1 MVRISGL
8 ELQYIPFIGRWN
20 NPLILSIDPNFLGH
34 SSIPSEGGCYSH
46 PIWLQG
52 HSCLQLINKPTNPK
66 SNPQLRGQQ
75 IKPQSCATI
84 PTSPTTPK
92 HTQPTPN
99 PTIPHQTCHFSRRT
113 PKGCGRTSLKTRRPF
128 QEDVSFWWEAPRWS
142 HGTLKRGLTWKTRHE
157 LNHLLDSIKDLAPV
171 FLVGEKSKTSRDATR
186 GWRWWFIFHSYGC
199 MESLLISRCVEL
211 VGRGKLWW
219 PGGRYQEWLWN
230 LIPTPSRSVSSS
242 GKYRRFI
249 CHT

>member
-113 PKGCGRTSLKTRRPF
+113 PKGCGRLPWRRNVLF
-128 QEDVSFWWEAPRWS
+128 RTMS
-142 HGTLKRGLTWKTRHE
+142 
-157 LNHLLDSIKDLAPV
+157 
-171 FLVGEKSKTSRDATR
+171 LVGGTQVISWHLKKGDYLENTSRIESPGRFHKGFGTCFFWLEKNPRLHATQR
-186 GWRWWFIFHSYGC
+186 NA
-199 MESLLISRCVEL
+199 E
-211 VGRGKLWW
+211 
-219 PGGRYQEWLWN
+219 GGDLSFTPMAAWN
-230 LIPTPSRSVSSS
+230 LCWFPGVLSWLGEGNCDDPGEGIKNDF
-242 GKYRRFI
+242 GI
-249 CHT
+249 